1 MTQKETTRTHLRR
14 FFPYLKIEYRKLD
27 KKELRKKETLKEL
40 FGDAETNLEKLKVIF
55 NYQNLL

>member
-14 FFPYLKIEYRKLD
+14 FFPYLKKEYRKLE

-40 FGDAETNLEKLKVIF
+40 FVNDETDIKKLKVIF
-55 NYQNLL
+55 DYQNLV

>member
-1 MTQKETTRTHLRR
+1 MKANETARMHLRR

-55 NYQNLL
+55 DYQNLL

>member
-1 MTQKETTRTHLRR
+1 MTAKETTRMHLHRL
-14 FFPYLKIEYRKLD
+14 FPYLKTEYRKLY

-55 NYQNLL
+55 DYQNLL

>member
-1 MTQKETTRTHLRR
+1 MTQKETQRMHLRR

-40 FGDAETNLEKLKVIF
+40 FGDAETNLEKLKVVF

>member
-1 MTQKETTRTHLRR
+1 MTAKETQKLHLRR

-27 KKELRKKETLKEL
+27 KKELKKKETLKEL

-55 NYQNLL
+55 DYQNLL

>member
-1 MTQKETTRTHLRR
+1 MTANETKKMHLRR
-14 FFPYLKIEYRKLD
+14 FFPYLKNEYRKLN

-55 NYQNLL
+55 DYQNIL